1 MVDASFGD
9 ARTGDDERDAM
20 AAFIQRR
27 FRAAEDALC
36 PDRVA
41 ERVALASFQAAVF
54 VALQRERKR
63 QGESE
68 ARSETSARDDERK
81 EVLNADTF
89 ACPNEPARRC
99 LSRR

>member
-9 ARTGDDERDAM
+9 ARTGDDERDTM

-68 ARSETSARDDERK
+68 ARSETSARDDERN
-81 EVLNADTF
+81 VLTRISSH
-89 ACPNEPARRC
+89 ARTC
-99 LSRR
+99 APLSVEKIM